1 MVQSGILVY
10 STLVM
15 KICLHFPVQ
24 LVLLV
29 FLLGC
34 TTREAP
40 AQGKKSGNS
49 TSKGEQAAAEARLAQ
64 ERRAQTEEK
73 LNRVLT
79 AAEIPA
85 EMARRIREDFSSMDD
100 LSSKATSGAASGTG
114 TFLPQ
119 LEKIL
124 ADSDPYLRRLVDKQ
138 HPLSAD
144 YEPED
149 LIELLYK
156 SYRAGIADTMMLRR
170 KAEAALEEMAA
181 AARQAG
187 FSLIVSS
194 AYRSYQYQIGSFDR
208 WTARLGLAQAE
219 RVSARPGRSQHQLG
233 LVVDFGS
240 ISNDFADTP
249 VGKWVAANAGRFGF
263 SISYPR
269 NYETLTGYDW
279 ESWHYR
285 YVGQDL
291 VMFID
296 SWFGGIQQHALRFI
310 YEWEGSTD

>member
-1 MVQSGILVY
+1 MMRNRL
-10 STLVM
+10 
-15 KICLHFPVQ
+15 CFPAQ

-40 AQGKKSGNS
+40 AQGKKAGIVPAQ
-49 TSKGEQAAAEARLAQ
+49 GEQAAGEVSPAQQGDRLAQETARLAQ
-64 ERRAQTEEK
+64 VEEK
-73 LNRVLT
+73 LNHVLT

-85 EMARRIREDFSSMDD
+85 EMARRIREDFSSG
-100 LSSKATSGAASGTG
+100 AGSGTAPGTLPGTG

-144 YEPED
+144 YEPDD

-156 SYRAGIADTMMLRR
+156 SYRAGIADKMMLRR

-187 FSLIVSS
+187 FSLVVSS

-240 ISNDFADTP
+240 ISNDFAETP
-249 VGKWVAANAGRFGF
+249 AGKWVAANAGRFGF

-285 YVGQDL
+285 YVGRDL
-291 VMFID
+291 VAFID
-296 SWFGGIQQHALRFI
+296 SWFGGIQQHAMRFI
-310 YEWEGSTD
+310 YEWERVH